1 MKTRG
6 RLTAEVLKR
15 KYWCEG
21 VYHEM
26 KACKGSDTKITDKQ
40 QTRKYLYSQTIKAS
54 NLAGIGLGLLH
65 QTLRGRHLGG
75 RALLGDR
82 RLLDE
87 VRDLFLPDLFLLG
100 LLGNSRDHR
109 AGLSIASFR
118 VAQRRNRRL
127 LGKIDWAGRF
137 LGLGII
143 LTRLFLDNRLIW
155 SFLSFSCRR
164 RGIGLFRLL

>member
-26 KACKGSDTKITDKQ
+26 KACTGSDTKITDKQ

-87 VRDLFLPDLFLLG
+87 VRDLFLLG
-100 LLGNSRDHR
+100 LFGNSRDHR
-109 AGLSIASFR
+109 AGLFIATFR
-118 VAQRRNRRL
+118 VAHRRNGRL
-127 LGKIDWAGRF
+127 LGKIEWTGRF